1 MRLLFRSLIV
11 VFALLAA
18 CIAGG
23 IVLAVAVLLPE
34 RKELATGFA
43 SPGTLSALVSFG
55 LVFVGVFALLPAALV
70 AIVTEVFRIR
80 SAVFYLVIGSG
91 IGFAVFTS
99 LSTWDWSL
107 SALDADTTWHI
118 EALVGA
124 GLIAGLVYWAIA
136 GCNAGAWRHPG
147 HR

>member
-70 AIVTEVFRIR
+70 AIVT
-80 SAVFYLVIGSG
+80 
-91 IGFAVFTS
+91 
-99 LSTWDWSL
+99 
-107 SALDADTTWHI
+107 
-118 EALVGA
+118 
-124 GLIAGLVYWAIA
+124 
-136 GCNAGAWRHPG
+136 
-147 HR
+147 